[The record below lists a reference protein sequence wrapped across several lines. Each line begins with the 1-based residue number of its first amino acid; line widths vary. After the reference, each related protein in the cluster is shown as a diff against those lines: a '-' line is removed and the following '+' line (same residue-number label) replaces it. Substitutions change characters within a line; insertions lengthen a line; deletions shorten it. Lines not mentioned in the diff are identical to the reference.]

1 MKNVTYVS
9 KVSNLHKT
17 EAASALKEPIWMR
30 TLVYVLMVVLLG
42 ITPNRWQD
50 SALNV
55 DMDVL
60 IVILNRING
69 VLSQFVRNA
78 KMTFI
83 CTMDNVLLPVKEVS
97 SPIKKLDN
105 VFNARWIVLSVIPN
119 KFVSNALDLF
129 SYFWTECASKNVL
142 TTFTPIG
149 TWEDVWCVMICAKL
163 AKTNL

>member
-1 MKNVTYVS
+1 
-9 KVSNLHKT
+9 
-17 EAASALKEPIWMR
+17 
-30 TLVYVLMVVLLG
+30 
-42 ITPNRWQD
+42 
-50 SALNV
+50 
-55 DMDVL
+55 MDVL

-149 TWEDVWCVMICAKL
+149 TWEDV
-163 AKTNL
+163 